1 MDNTQSEGVPRH
13 VAVIMDGNGRWAQKR
28 LLPRSAGHRAGM
40 NNMISLSE
48 KLFESGVKYCT
59 FYTLSAENLSRPQ
72 EELEGLYSLFRIYFQ
87 KNVRRLK
94 EKDIELRVI
103 GDLTLLPEEIA
114 SLIRAGAAQTV
125 GGKYGVLALAVGY
138 GGRQEI
144 LRAANNAVRA
154 GKELSESDFS
164 ALLDTAGMPDPDLL
178 IRTGRELR
186 LSNFLLWQCAYT
198 EFYFTDTLFPD
209 FSGKELEDALRAY
222 RSRTR
227 RFGRV

>member
-1 MDNTQSEGVPRH
+1 METTQTGGVPRH

-40 NNMISLSE
+40 NNMIALSE
-48 KLFESGVKYCT
+48 RLFERGVEFCT

-72 EELEGLYSLFRIYFQ
+72 EELDGLYSLFRTYFK
-87 KNVRRLK
+87 KNTLTLAK
-94 EKDIELRVI
+94 KGIALRVI
-103 GDLTLLPEEIA
+103 GDLTLLPDEIA
-114 SLIRAGAAQTV
+114 ALIREGVASTQ
-125 GGKYGVLALAVGY
+125 GGDKGVLTLAVGY

-144 LRAANNAVRA
+144 LNAVNKAVRA
-154 GKELSESDFS
+154 GKELTQEQFSSLLYTSD
-164 ALLDTAGMPDPDLL
+164 MPDPDLL

-209 FSGKELEDALRAY
+209 FSGNELEEALNAY
-222 RSRTR
+222 RSRNR
-227 RFGRV
+227 RFGKV

>member
-1 MDNTQSEGVPRH
+1 METTQTGGVPRH

-40 NNMISLSE
+40 NNMIALSE
-48 KLFESGVKYCT
+48 RLFESGVEFCT

-72 EELEGLYSLFRIYFQ
+72 EELDGLYSLFRTYFR
-87 KNVRRLK
+87 KNVQRLRDK
-94 EKDIELRVI
+94 GIELRVI

-114 SLIRAGAAQTV
+114 QLIRTGAEQTAGGTN
-125 GGKYGVLALAVGY
+125 GVLALAVGY

-144 LRAANNAVRA
+144 LRAANKAVRA
-154 GKELSESDFS
+154 GKELSEDDFS

-209 FSGKELEDALRAY
+209 FSGKELDDALHAY

>member
-1 MDNTQSEGVPRH
+1 METTQTGGVPRH

-40 NNMISLSE
+40 NNMIALSE
-48 KLFESGVKYCT
+48 RLFERGVEFCT

-72 EELEGLYSLFRIYFQ
+72 EELDGLYSLFRTYFK
-87 KNVRRLK
+87 KNTLTLAK
-94 EKDIELRVI
+94 KGISLRVI
-103 GDLTLLPEEIA
+103 GDLTLLPDEIA
-114 SLIRAGAAQTV
+114 ALIREGVASTQ
-125 GGKYGVLALAVGY
+125 GGDKGVLTLAVGY

-144 LRAANNAVRA
+144 LNAVNKAVRA
-154 GKELSESDFS
+154 GKELTQEQFSSLLYTSD
-164 ALLDTAGMPDPDLL
+164 MPDPDLL

-209 FSGKELEDALRAY
+209 FSGKELEEALNAY
-222 RSRTR
+222 RSRNR
-227 RFGRV
+227 RFGKV